1 MFSLSTRG
9 ALIGAAALAA
19 ASGTLL
25 SMTLPAGNQPSAA
38 APAAAPDKAA
48 RAAAVGLARVALVDL
63 RAISTPGAADYRV
76 CDRVLAAALRLT
88 PDDEDLVRLAIDAA
102 TQGGDRERLIALTR
116 DLLRLRPDDT
126 VAQLRLISAQIDRA
140 QDVRARLA
148 LYDNFLGPRGES
160 LDASIRSRLALDAA
174 LLLRENGDA
183 DGFVDR
189 LRLAVRLDPTNKDSA
204 ALAYSFFSQRVDDPQ
219 ARVETLIALMNAD
232 PTDPAYHETLA
243 RELAQGGA
251 HAASLRFYRNAGK
264 ISDLL
269 QRRLDVDVIA
279 GRMTQQWLV
288 EGAEGVL
295 SEVNTSLNR
304 QRTAA
309 EAARKRAE
317 ELGIPLRNLPDPATM
332 RIALEAELVRLMAAS
347 ASGDGETEAA
357 SLADMAGSVGA
368 LRDQLADPS
377 KRPQGATEER
387 IRADLAFWDR
397 ELLGARLLTGK
408 QTEEAVKQFEE
419 LAKNGAIEDEPALRA
434 LLLLRQ
440 GKAEE
445 AEAALKPL
453 VDVSVL
459 ARIGLGLVAEAK
471 PDAPGAAKVYAD
483 AWRSAPGG
491 LLGAWARTKA
501 AALGGDIKP
510 AESAARLEAM
520 ASGVPAWIDEMAVNP
535 RRFEVLSAATQAG
548 ELRPGEKALITVRL
562 RNTSPIALGVG
573 PDRTINSRF
582 LVAPSVS
589 APGVDVGAI
598 AAPEVVNLDRR
609 LRLMPREEM
618 VVTVWAE
625 PGYGGWALEQV
636 SNVPMRVRWRL
647 EQGFRVDS
655 MGASRASGLG
665 LSTETP
671 GVVRHGPAG
680 AEGTL
685 DSIIAAV
692 ESASSDDLVGAVAAV
707 RLRALGAVSGLQA
720 KLTPDEFARLGAAL
734 LARYQR
740 EGAVGRMLMLTGLP
754 TGRREPGMLVF
765 DRAIRPVQETDADVL
780 LAKIITRADEPDSPI
795 LDAGIAS
802 SDATVKSVAEA
813 VRERLKAGVRGYARL
828 NTLTLSGGK

>member
-1 MFSLSTRG
+1 MSPRLFTR
-9 ALIGAAALAA
+9 AVVVGAAALVAVA
-19 ASGTLL
+19 GSPVSASGWGE
-25 SMTLPAGNQPSAA
+25 AQPG
-38 APAAAPDKAA
+38 APAAAPN
-48 RAAAVGLARVALVDL
+48 RAVRSAAVGVARLALVDL
-63 RAISTPGAADYRV
+63 RAIDNPTSADYRV
-76 CDRVLAAALRLT
+76 CERLLGAALRLT

-102 TQGGDRERLIALTR
+102 VQGGDRERVIALTR

-148 LYDNFLGPRGES
+148 LYDNFLGPRGETI
-160 LDASIRSRLALDAA
+160 DASIRSRLALDAA

-189 LRLAVRLDPTNKDSA
+189 LRLAVRLDPTNKDAA

-232 PTDPAYHETLA
+232 PTDPVYHETLA
-243 RELAQGGA
+243 RELALGGA
-251 HAASLRFYRNAGK
+251 HAASLRYYRNASK

-269 QRRLDVDVIA
+269 QRRLDLDVIA

-288 EGAEGVL
+288 EGADGVL
-295 SEVNTSLNR
+295 SEVNSSLSR
-304 QRTAA
+304 QRGAA

-317 ELGIPLRNLPDPATM
+317 ELGVPLRNLPEPASL
-332 RIALEAELVRLMAAS
+332 RVALDVEVVRLVAAN
-347 ASGDGETEAA
+347 ASGDAETEAA
-357 SLADMAGSVGA
+357 SLADLGGSVKN
-368 LRDQLADPS
+368 LRDQAADPA
-377 KRPQGATEER
+377 KRPQGASEER
-387 IRADLAFWDR
+387 IKADLLFWDR
-397 ELLGARLLTGK
+397 ELLGMRLLTGK
-408 QTEEAVKQFEE
+408 QTEEAAKQFDD
-419 LAKNGAIEDEPALRA
+419 LAAAGPIDDEPTLRA

-440 GKAEE
+440 GKIEE
-445 AEAALKPL
+445 ADAALKPL
-453 VDVSVL
+453 AESSVL
-459 ARIGLGLVAEAK
+459 ARIGRGLAAEARS
-471 PDAPGAAKVYAD
+471 DAAGAAKIYAD

-510 AESAARLEAM
+510 SESAARLDAM
-520 ASGVPAWIDEMAVNP
+520 ASGIPAWIDEMAVNP
-535 RRFEVLSAATQAG
+535 RRFEVLSASVAPA
-548 ELRPGEKALITVRL
+548 ELNPGEKALLTVRL

-582 LVAPSVS
+582 LMAPSAS
-589 APGVDVGAI
+589 APGVDVASV
-598 AAPEVVNLDRR
+598 AAPEVINLDRR

-618 VVTVWAE
+618 VVTIWAE

-636 SNVPMRVRWRL
+636 SNLPMRVRWRL
-647 EQGFRVDS
+647 EQGFRVDA

-665 LSTETP
+665 LSTETA
-671 GVVRHGPAG
+671 GVVRLGPSG

-685 DSIIAAV
+685 ESIIAAI
-692 ESASSDDLVGAVAAV
+692 ESASADDLVNVVAAV
-707 RLRALGAVSGLQA
+707 RVRALGVVSGVQA

-740 EGAVGRMLMLTGLP
+740 EGSVGRLVMLTGLP

-765 DRAIRPVQETDADVL
+765 DRALRPIQETDSDVFV
-780 LAKIITRADEPDSPI
+780 AKLVTRADEPDNAM
-795 LDAGIAS
+795 LDAAAAS
-802 SDATVKSVAEA
+802 GDEA
-813 VRERLKAGVRGYARL
+813 VKATGATIRERLKAGARGYSRL
-828 NTLTLSGGK
+828 NTLTLSGAR